1 VMPSFKWLLLP
12 ATLRRRPH
20 LIPGSLSRPA
30 DIFIPTWR
38 DRKKMAFDVS
48 VVSPV
53 QSAIL
58 DRAVDTPGAALA
70 MRKATKICAHEVC
83 RNQDINF
90 VPLIVETFGGWDKDA
105 VIHLKEMASCMA
117 RRTGEN
123 PSTAKRHLFQRL
135 SVILQRGN
143 ASLLISRDALFL
155 PIVTG
160 AV

>member
-1 VMPSFKWLLLP
+1 MAASASYAPKKEM
-12 ATLRRRPH
+12 PH
-20 LIPGSLSRPA
+20 LIPGTLSRPA

-38 DRKKMAFDVS
+38 DGKKTAFDVS

-70 MRKATKICAHEVC
+70 MRKATKICAHDEVC

-90 VPLIVETFGGWDKDA
+90 VPLIIETFASWDKDA

-117 RRTGEN
+117 RRTG
-123 PSTAKRHLFQRL
+123 
-135 SVILQRGN
+135 
-143 ASLLISRDALFL
+143 
-155 PIVTG
+155 
-160 AV
+160 

>member
-1 VMPSFKWLLLP
+1 MAASASYAPKKEM
-12 ATLRRRPH
+12 PH
-20 LIPGSLSRPA
+20 LIPGTLSRPA

-38 DRKKMAFDVS
+38 DGKKTAFDVS

-70 MRKATKICAHEVC
+70 MRKATKIRAHDEVC

-105 VIHLKEMASCMA
+105 FIYLKEMASCMA

-123 PSTAKRHLFQRL
+123 PSTAKRHFFQRL
-135 SVILQRGN
+135 SDSVILQRGN
-143 ASLLISRDALFL
+143 ASLLISRDTLFL